1 MALGRLQAYSMFVGM
16 FTELELGV
24 MKVFAQHEQTGLYL
38 KATPKRWLLNR
49 DHATAFKS
57 CWQAVQFLI
66 EHRIRDVNLVL
77 SNGDPEHEIVL
88 AGFESVDIQDYGR
101 VLLQNLLVAKGH
113 YCDLLRKTPDL
124 RRKIESEISNARRYR
139 SGLRSRAAALSSVS

>member
-1 MALGRLQAYSMFVGM
+1 M

-38 KATPKRWLLNR
+38 KAIPKRWLLNR

-66 EHRIRDVNLVL
+66 EHRIRDVNLLL
-77 SNGDPEHEIVL
+77 SDDDPRHEIVL
-88 AGFESVDIQDYGR
+88 AGFQSVDIQDYSH
-101 VLLQNLLVAKGH
+101 VLLEGLLVAKGH
-113 YCDLLRKTPDL
+113 YSDLLRKAPQL
-124 RRKIESEISNARRYR
+124 RRKIETEIGNVRRYLTGAH
-139 SGLRSRAAALSSVS
+139 SKPPPSYGKVLQ